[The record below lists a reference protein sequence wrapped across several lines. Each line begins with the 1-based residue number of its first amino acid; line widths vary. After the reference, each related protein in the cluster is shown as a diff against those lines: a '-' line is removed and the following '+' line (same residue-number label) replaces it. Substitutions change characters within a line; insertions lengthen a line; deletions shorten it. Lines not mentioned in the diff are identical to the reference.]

1 MKVKQTKL
9 KDLKPYENNPRL
21 HSELQIIQIATSIK
35 EFGFINPI
43 LADEKNMILAGHGRF
58 LASQRLEL
66 DKVPVVVVEGLSEAQ
81 KKALVI
87 ADNKIASNSEWDEDL
102 LWEEIRK
109 LNELGFDIN
118 KLAFEDMEVLPMIDP
133 NVVSDLTG
141 EWEDMPEFT
150 EDDKTAFRTILVH
163 FTCEEDV
170 DKFSKLVKQSF
181 TDKTK
186 FMWYPEQENMDTE
199 AKRYD

>member
-118 KLAFEDMEVLPMIDP
+118 KLAFEEMEVLPMIDP

-186 FMWYPEQENMDTE
+186 FMWYPEQENMATE

>member
-9 KDLKPYENNPRL
+9 NDLKPYENNPRL

-35 EFGFINPI
+35 EFVFINPI

-118 KLAFEDMEVLPMIDP
+118 KLAFEEMEVLPMIDP

>member
-118 KLAFEDMEVLPMIDP
+118 KLAFEEMEVLPMIDP

-186 FMWYPEQENMDTE
+186 FMWYPEQENMETE

>member
-109 LNELGFDIN
+109 LNELGFDIY
-118 KLAFEDMEVLPMIDP
+118 KLAFEEMEVLPMIDP

>member
-109 LNELGFDIN
+109 LNELGFDIK
-118 KLAFEDMEVLPMIDP
+118 KLAFEEMEVLPMIDP

>member
-1 MKVKQTKL
+1 MNLKQTKL
-9 KDLKPYENNPRL
+9 KHLKPYENNPRL

-118 KLAFEDMEVLPMIDP
+118 KLGFEEMEVLPMIDP

>member
-118 KLAFEDMEVLPMIDP
+118 KLAFEEMEVLPMIDP

>member
-109 LNELGFDIN
+109 T
-118 KLAFEDMEVLPMIDP
+118 K
-133 NVVSDLTG
+133 
-141 EWEDMPEFT
+141 
-150 EDDKTAFRTILVH
+150 RTRI
-163 FTCEEDV
+163 
-170 DKFSKLVKQSF
+170 
-181 TDKTK
+181 
-186 FMWYPEQENMDTE
+186 
-199 AKRYD
+199 

>member
-1 MKVKQTKL
+1 MKIKQTKL
-9 KDLKPYENNPRL
+9 KDLKPYEKNPRL
-21 HSELQIIQIATSIK
+21 HSELQITQIATSIS

-43 LADEKNMILAGHGRF
+43 LADEKGMILAGHGRY
-58 LASQRLEL
+58 LASQKLDL

-118 KLAFEDMEVLPMIDP
+118 KLAFEEMEVLPMIDP
-133 NVVSDLTG
+133 NVVNDLTG

>member
-1 MKVKQTKL
+1 MNVKQTKL

-118 KLAFEDMEVLPMIDP
+118 KLAFEEMEVLPMIDP

>member
-43 LADEKNMILAGHGRF
+43 LADEKNMIIAGHGRF

-118 KLAFEDMEVLPMIDP
+118 KLAFEEMEVLPMIDP